1 MMLEERDAY
10 IAIGL
15 AIALTVALATGWYWL
30 AIGAFSL
37 PVLYVAVRCADDW
50 LYDHFEFWD

>member
-30 AIGAFSL
+30 AIGAFAL
-37 PVLYVAVRCADDW
+37 PVLYVAIRFADDW
-50 LYDHFEFWD
+50 LYEHFDSWD